1 MYNNY
6 YQPYMNR
13 YGIPTQIPSNEQF
26 NQQVQIPSP
35 MYNQALKPSLQGK
48 IVEGLK
54 VVESSEIPYDGS
66 ISYFPCTDGKTIF
79 TKQLQTDGN
88 VRVFKYTLEEEKD
101 EKVDLPTYATK
112 EDIQGYFDSF
122 KNELE
127 EIKKSLKTKGKKE
140 DE

>member
-1 MYNNY
+1 MNNNY
-6 YQPYMNR
+6 ARPYIPNYQN
-13 YGIPTQIPSNEQF
+13 NF
-26 NQQVQIPSP
+26 NQQVQMPSP

-88 VRVFKYTLEEEKD
+88 VRVFRYVLEEEKD

>member
-13 YGIPTQIPSNEQF
+13 YGNPTQIPSNEQF
-26 NQQVQIPSP
+26 TQQVQIPSP

-48 IVEGLK
+48 IVEGLR

-66 ISYFPCTDGKTIF
+66 ISYFPCTDLKTIF

-88 VRVFKYTLEEEKD
+88 VRVFKYVLEEETN
-101 EKVDLPTYATK
+101 EKVDLPNYPTK

-127 EIKKSLKTKGKKE
+127 EIKKSLKSKGKKD

>member
-13 YGIPTQIPSNEQF
+13 YGNPTQIPSNEQF

-66 ISYFPCTDGKTIF
+66 ISYFPCTDLKTIF

-88 VRVFKYTLEEEKD
+88 VRVFKYVLEEETN
-101 EKVDLPTYATK
+101 EKADLPNYATK
-112 EDIQGYFDSF
+112 EDIQGFFDSF

-127 EIKKSLKTKGKKE
+127 EIKKSLKPKGKKD

>member
-13 YGIPTQIPSNEQF
+13 YGNPTQIPSNEQF

-48 IVEGLK
+48 VVEGLK

-66 ISYFPCTDGKTIF
+66 ISYFPCTDLKTIF

-88 VRVFKYTLEEEKD
+88 VRVFKYVLEEENTQ
-101 EKVDLPTYATK
+101 KVDLPSYATK
-112 EDIQGYFDSF
+112 EDIQGFFDGF
-122 KNELE
+122 KAELE
-127 EIKKSLKTKGKKE
+127 EIKKSLKTKGK
-140 DE
+140 DN

>member
-13 YGIPTQIPSNEQF
+13 YGNPTQIPSNEQF

-66 ISYFPCTDGKTIF
+66 ISYFPCTDLKTIF

-88 VRVFKYTLEEEKD
+88 VRVFKYVLEEETN
-101 EKVDLPTYATK
+101 EKVALPNYATK
-112 EDIQGYFDSF
+112 EDIQAFFDSF

-127 EIKKSLKTKGKKE
+127 EIKKSLKSKGKKD